1 MKEFT
6 ITAAD
11 GMKLS
16 AALFDCKKP
25 KAIIQV
31 IHGAKEHKERYYDF
45 IEHMNAAGYA
55 VIVTDNRGHGASVN
69 ADYPLG
75 HFDGIDQIVED
86 QYTVMKFFKGRY
98 PGKELYVFGHSLGSC
113 IARLLLQDHDDEI
126 SKLLLTGTVF
136 PIPICGLG
144 KVLCGASMKLHG
156 RKTAGGIVPM
166 IANADEDS
174 WVCANPETMMVYRR
188 DMLVKGCTYTNAAV
202 ASIVAAD
209 AGLTD
214 YKKYKCKNPGLRIL
228 SVTGSGDVCAGG
240 AAGLRSSCRAL
251 HKIGYSDVE
260 VIVFPDMKHE
270 VINEKDKLTVY
281 ETMLKFFNS

>member
-11 GMKLS
+11 GLKLS

-45 IEHMNAAGYA
+45 IEFMNQNGYA
-55 VIVTDNRGHGASVN
+55 VLVTDNRGHGASVN
-69 ADYPLG
+69 EAYPLG

-86 QYTVMKFFKGRY
+86 QYTVMKFFKSRY

-113 IARLLLQDHDDEI
+113 IARLLLQDYDDEI

-136 PIPICGLG
+136 PIPICPLG
-144 KVLCGASMKLHG
+144 KVLCSASMKLHG
-156 RKTAGGIVPM
+156 RNTASGLIPT

-174 WVCANPETMMVYRR
+174 WVCANPETMLTYRA
-188 DMLVKGCTYTNAAV
+188 DKLVKGCTYTNAAV

-214 YKKYKCKNPGLRIL
+214 YKKYKCKNPSLRIL

-240 AAGLRSSCRAL
+240 GAGLRSSVKAL
-251 HKIGYSDVE
+251 HKIGYKDVE
-260 VIVFPDMKHE
+260 VIVCPNMKHE
-270 VINEKDKLTVY
+270 VINEKGKQQVY
-281 ETMLKFFNS
+281 NTMLKFFEA